1 MNTKVRL
8 GKTKP
13 YKCFVID
20 LEKDSVHNILLTGV
34 TGSGKST
41 LCHSLLEQLIRQNS
55 PEEVG
60 FVIMDFKRVEYA
72 EYKNSPYLLEPI
84 IYDPDVGLKALE
96 KLADLA
102 KARYRGLKK
111 GNRLI
116 VVIIEECD
124 IVYEDP
130 VLFEKCWI
138 ELNLHKEMSRI
149 TILFSSSRNSREVF
163 SDKVV
168 NHSDLRLILST
179 KETPDY
185 SLALFGSNMVRLR
198 GRG

>member
-96 KLADLA
+96 KEYGKDSLT
-102 KARYRGLKK
+102 ARYIASRTP
-111 GNRLI
+111 RP
-116 VVIIEECD
+116 
-124 IVYEDP
+124 YP
-130 VLFEKCWI
+130 V
-138 ELNLHKEMSRI
+138 
-149 TILFSSSRNSREVF
+149 SSSVQAVPGSFIDVY
-163 SDKVV
+163 
-168 NHSDLRLILST
+168 LS
-179 KETPDY
+179 
-185 SLALFGSNMVRLR
+185 
-198 GRG
+198 